1 MGIMKSGHI
10 VRLVLLA
17 VAVGLVILL
26 VFVGHL
32 SIWLAVPMALA
43 VLAVNGWLLAWED
56 ELPGGFNDPHPPTEG
71 TSRRRPPG
79 S

>member
-1 MGIMKSGHI
+1 MKSGHI
-10 VRLVLLA
+10 VQLVLLA

-43 VLAVNGWLLAWED
+43 VLAVNGWLLAWEGD
-56 ELPGGFNDPHPPTEG
+56 LPGGFNNPQPPKVRMPRERWPW
-71 TSRRRPPG
+71 SR
-79 S
+79 